1 MSSGGGAGGGGAG
14 GIQASQAALDNVA
27 KGINAA
33 IGELKDIGSAGAA
46 SVGRGFD
53 DLALSGMELGH
64 GGLTASLKGFCER
77 WDWGVRALIQDA
89 DQFAE
94 RVGLAAGYYH
104 ERDRYIADTF
114 KVVANA
120 AMGNPHLTEE
130 QVEKKSV
137 SEVLSDNAFTQTRDA
152 DYSLG
157 SLAKAG
163 EGAKDAWSKTG
174 KDLMDSAKT
183 GGPGPLGVA
192 VRTVSKIEDY

>member
-1 MSSGGGAGGGGAG
+1 MSGGGGD
-14 GIQASQAALDNVA
+14 GIQASQAALGNVA

-33 IGELKDIGSAGAA
+33 IGELKGIGGAGAA

-64 GGLTASLKGFCER
+64 GGLTASLKNFCER

-104 ERDRYIADTF
+104 ERDRYVADTF

-120 AMGNPHLTEE
+120 AIGNPHLTED
-130 QVEKKSV
+130 QVKEKSV

-157 SLAKAG
+157 SFAKAG

-174 KDLMDSAKT
+174 KDLLGSAET
-183 GGPGPLGVA
+183 GGSGPLGVA

>member
-1 MSSGGGAGGGGAG
+1 MSGGGGD
-14 GIQASQAALDNVA
+14 GIQASQAALGNVA

-33 IGELKDIGSAGAA
+33 IGELKGIGGAGAA

-53 DLALSGMELGH
+53 DLALSGLELGH
-64 GGLTASLKGFCER
+64 GGLTASLKNFCER

-104 ERDRYIADTF
+104 ERDRYVADTF
-114 KVVANA
+114 KIVANA
-120 AMGNPHLTEE
+120 AMGNPHLTED
-130 QVEKKSV
+130 QVKEKSV

-157 SLAKAG
+157 SFAKAG